1 MKRESK
7 NRNNL
12 YTSGKEGMKEG
23 REGGRKGEEEA
34 EEEGQGGTGKV
45 FLPKF
50 HLKCKRGDYLHC
62 VLRLGR

>member
-1 MKRESK
+1 
-7 NRNNL
+7 
-12 YTSGKEGMKEG
+12 MKEG